1 MFYMP
6 NRLQA
11 LLNIWRTDA
20 TIQQSVAQWVVQ
32 PAAPAHLAPIP
43 ESLSPALAEQ
53 LQKQGIAHLYAH
65 QADAYQRISDGQHV
79 VVSTGTASGKSL
91 CYQLPILSNLEKF
104 PEDVTALLLFPTK
117 ALAQDQQRA
126 LGQLAPGTLKSKIA
140 VYDGDTPSHA
150 RSAIRKS
157 VRILLTNPDMLHMAV
172 LPHHTLW
179 VEFLRNLR
187 FVVIDEIHAYRGVF
201 GSHIANV
208 LRRLKRI
215 CAFYGAHPQFIF
227 TSATISNP
235 QEFAAQMLEEP
246 VSVIAEDGAPHGE
259 RHFIIYNPPL
269 INVDLG
275 IRRSAMSEGMRLSGD
290 LLTYQVQTLIF
301 AQTRRAAEVS
311 LRYLRENHPKIS
323 ANLYAYRSGYLAEDR
338 REIENALKT
347 GSARAVASTN
357 ALELGVD
364 IGSMDA
370 VVILGYPGTIA
381 ATRQQSG
388 RAGRKLEPAVGM
400 LVATPNPI
408 DQFLVNHPEYL
419 LDRSPERALINPNNP
434 LILLQHLRC
443 AAFEL
448 PFGLQDGFGKLPAE
462 IVTQYLEALSQM
474 GELHLSGGRYF
485 WTADQYPAQKVS
497 LRTTAAGVVRLRTEE
512 DGLLTT
518 IGMVDFGSAH
528 WMVHPNAIYLH
539 QGGTYKVES
548 LDLDDGQAILKS
560 VDTDYFTEPQIDEQ
574 IDKVE
579 LYRQETVPA
588 GLIHLG
594 EVEVTSQVTGFRKT
608 RWYTNE
614 NLGAEPLDMPSTTL
628 RTVGYW
634 LALTK
639 EAIKS
644 LEDVHL
650 WSGSPNDYGL
660 NWEQQR
666 AMARLRDGYICQ
678 NCGKP
683 ENGMAHHVHHKIPF
697 RQFTSFIMANQLDN
711 LVTLCSTCHRQAEML
726 VRMRSGMAGL
736 AYVLGQL
743 APLFIMC
750 DPNDLG
756 HHFLPESTL
765 TEDLPVVILYDKV
778 PAGIGLSENIYRIH
792 TELMKA
798 ALELVSD
805 CTCHDGCPSCVGVS
819 GENVAGGKQE
829 TLAILH
835 LLNSQ
840 ALPV

>member
-1 MFYMP
+1 MGMP

-11 LLNIWRTDA
+11 LLNIWRTDP
-20 TIQQSVAQWVVQ
+20 TIQQSIAQWVVQ
-32 PAAPAHLAPIP
+32 PATPASLAQIPSDLAP
-43 ESLSPALAEQ
+43 ELASQLNRLGIEQ
-53 LQKQGIAHLYAH
+53 LYAH
-65 QADAYQRISDGQHV
+65 QALAYREIAGGKHV
-79 VVSTGTASGKSL
+79 IISTGTASGKSL
-91 CYQLPILSNLEKF
+91 CYQLPILDNVEKF
-104 PEDVTALLLFPTK
+104 PEAITALLLFPTK

-126 LGQLAPGTLKSKIA
+126 LAQLATPEIKSKISI
-140 VYDGDTPSHA
+140 YDGDTPSHQ
-150 RSAIRKS
+150 RSTIRKNT
-157 VRILLTNPDMLHMAV
+157 RILLSNPDMLHMAV

-179 VEFLRNLR
+179 VDYLRNLH

-215 CAFYGAHPQFIF
+215 CTFYGAYPQFIF

-235 QEFAAQMLEEP
+235 QEFASQMLEEK
-246 VSVIAEDGAPHGE
+246 VSMIDVDGAPHGE
-259 RHFIIYNPPL
+259 RNFIIYNPPL
-269 INVDLG
+269 VNVDLG
-275 IRRSAMSEGMRLSGD
+275 IRRSAMSEGMRLTGD
-290 LLTYQVQTLIF
+290 LLSYQVQTLIF

-311 LRYLRENHPKIS
+311 LRYLRDNHPAIS
-323 ANLYAYRSGYLAEDR
+323 GDLYAYRSGYLSEDR
-338 REIENALKT
+338 RQIENALKT

-419 LDRSPERALINPNNP
+419 LERSPERALINPDNP

-448 PFGLQDGFGKLPAE
+448 PFNLNEGYGKLSAE
-462 IVTQYLEALSQM
+462 VVGQYLDALSQM

-485 WTADQYPAQKVS
+485 WTADQYPAQNVS
-497 LRTTAAGVVRLRTEE
+497 LRTTTPGAVRLRTDE
-512 DGLLTT
+512 DGQLTT
-518 IGMVDFGSAH
+518 LGMVDTASAH
-528 WMVHPNAIYLH
+528 WMVHPHAIYLH
-539 QGGTYKVES
+539 QARTYRVES
-548 LDLDDGQAILKS
+548 LDLEEGLAILKE
-560 VDTDYFTEPQIDEQ
+560 VDSDYFTEPLIDEQ
-574 IDKVE
+574 IEKVE
-579 LYRQETVPA
+579 SFRSDPVPA
-588 GLIHLG
+588 GVIHLG
-594 EVEVTSQVTGFRKT
+594 EVEVTTRVTGFRKT

-614 NLGAEPLDMPSTTL
+614 ALGAEELTMPSTTL

-634 LALTK
+634 LALSR
-639 EAIKS
+639 EAVKQLEEVS
-644 LEDVHL
+644 L
-650 WSGSPNDYGL
+650 WTGSPNNYGN
-660 NWEQQR
+660 NWDQQR
-666 AMARLRDGYICQ
+666 ALARQRDGYVCQ
-678 NCGKP
+678 NCGRP
-683 ENGMAHHVHHKIPF
+683 ENGIAHHVHHKIPF
-697 RQFTSFIMANQLDN
+697 RQFTSFITANQLDN
-711 LVTLCSTCHRQAEML
+711 LVTLCPTCHRQAEML
-726 VRMRSGMAGL
+726 VRMRSGMSGL
-736 AYVLGQL
+736 AYVLGHL
-743 APLFIMC
+743 ASLFIMC

-756 HHFLPESTL
+756 AHFLPESNL
-765 TEDLPVVILYDKV
+765 AEDQPVVILYDNV

-792 TELMKA
+792 AELMKA

-805 CTCHDGCPSCVGVS
+805 CTCQDGCPSCVGVS

-835 LLNSQ
+835 LLNGLP
-840 ALPV
+840 LPV